1 MKGTMASFENFDIM
15 DHAIGVE
22 GRLGAGEELMGGM
35 MVGENDVDAEGSGV
49 WVVVMHGRC
58 GRSSHDKVA
67 L

>member
-1 MKGTMASFENFDIM
+1 MKGTMASLGHFSIH
-15 DHAIGVE
+15 DHDIGVE

>member
-1 MKGTMASFENFDIM
+1 MKGTMASLENFLIY

-49 WVVVMHGRC
+49 WVVVMHGLC